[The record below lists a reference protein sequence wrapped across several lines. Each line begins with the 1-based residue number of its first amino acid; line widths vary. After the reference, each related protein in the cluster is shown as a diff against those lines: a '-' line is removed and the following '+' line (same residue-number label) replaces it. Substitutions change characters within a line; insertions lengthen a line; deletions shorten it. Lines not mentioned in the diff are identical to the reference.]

1 MPEVEFVSIGFVSKA
16 FAGIAAL
23 VKSNEAEAC
32 VVKLALLKTNFKS
45 SNGESFCGPM
55 FCDLNN
61 EPTSGC

>member
-32 VVKLALLKTNFKS
+32 VVKLALLKTNFK
-45 SNGESFCGPM
+45 FITIH
-55 FCDLNN
+55 DRVWI
-61 EPTSGC
+61 